1 MKKITLLVATFAI
14 TSIGMAQSQRTVL
27 AEEFTQASCGP
38 CAAQNPAFNTL
49 LNANTAKVVSIK
61 YQTSWPGVDPMN
73 AQNPTD
79 IATRVSYYGVSGVP
93 DSPMDGMELADL
105 TGAGYYIGAP
115 HNYVQSRIDSA
126 YAVPSPFTIAVSH
139 TFSTDYDSI
148 FVTCVITA
156 SQAYTAS
163 GALKAHIAMVEET
176 IHFNSAPG
184 TNGETDFYNVCRK
197 MYPSAA
203 GTTLPGT
210 WTLGQTQT
218 ISFGAPIPAYIYSK
232 SQIKM
237 VAFVESDGTGVG
249 NRHVQQAGQDA
260 VQALT
265 SDIGTTLITGVPVF
279 QCSTSFTP
287 TVTIKNFGTTT
298 LTSCT
303 INYKVDAGTV
313 LTAPWTGSLATGAT
327 TNVTLP
333 AVTAAAGGHTFTSYT
348 SAPNGGLDFDA
359 ANDQKV
365 SSFAIVS
372 ATGSAAPLA
381 EGFTAAAFPP
391 TGWFLNNPDGGGTWA
406 RKTGAGGFGTS
417 TACSKIDFYSIPAGA
432 VDEFYAKNVDY
443 SSTATATLTFNVAY
457 AQYSASYTDQLDV
470 EVSSNCGA
478 TWTNVYSKNGTALA
492 TNGGAFVT
500 SAYTPTATQWR
511 HEVIN
516 LNAFAGQSS
525 VIVKFVATSGYGNNA
540 YIDDINL
547 LNGSAGVNNIAA
559 LANNVSVYPNPI
571 SNNAT
576 VNFNLVESNMVTIE
590 MVNALGQVV
599 STTNLGT
606 LTAGEQNYSLDA
618 SNLNNG
624 LYFVNIR
631 VGNSTVTKKVSINK

>member
-1 MKKITLLVATFAI
+1 MKKITMLVAAFAV
-14 TSIGMAQSQRTVL
+14 TSLGMAQSQRTVL

-38 CAAQNPAFNTL
+38 CAAQNPAYNAL

-79 IATRVSYYGVSGVP
+79 VATRVSYYAVSGVP
-93 DSPMDGMELADL
+93 DSPMDGVEQ
-105 TGAGYYIGAP
+105 TGASYTGAP
-115 HNYVQSRIDSA
+115 ANYTQSGIDA
-126 YAVPSPFTIAVSH
+126 EYGVPSPFTINISH
-139 TFSTDYDSI
+139 TFSADYDSI

-176 IHFNSAPG
+176 VHFASAPG

-210 WTLGQTQT
+210 WTVGQTQT
-218 ISFGAPIPAYIYSK
+218 ITFGAPIPSYIYSK

-237 VAFVESDGTGVG
+237 VAFVQSDGDK
-249 NRHVQQAGQDA
+249 HVQQAGADA
-260 VQALT
+260 TQALP
-265 SDIGTTLITGVPVF
+265 SDIGTTMIAGIPVY

-313 LTAPWTGSLATGAT
+313 MTAPWTGSLATGAT
-327 TNVTLP
+327 TTATLP
-333 AVTAAAGGHTFTSYT
+333 AVTATAGGHTFTSYT
-348 SAPNGGLDFDA
+348 SAPNGGTDFDA
-359 ANDQKV
+359 ANDQQVK
-365 SSFAIVS
+365 SFAIVS
-372 ATGSAAPLA
+372 STGSASPLM
-381 EGFTAAAFPP
+381 EGFTAATYPP
-391 TGWFLNNPDGGGTWA
+391 TGWFIDNPDGGPTWT

-417 TACSKIDFYSIPAGA
+417 TACSKLDFYSSPSGQ

-443 SSTATATLTFNVAY
+443 SGTTTATLTFNVAY
-457 AQYSASYTDQLDV
+457 AQYSSENDKLEV
-470 EVSSNCGA
+470 KVSSNCGT
-478 TWTNVYSKNGTALA
+478 TWTTVYNKAGSALMTAPA
-492 TNGGAFVT
+492 TTAAF
-500 SAYTPTATQWR
+500 TPTSSQWR
-511 HEVIN
+511 NEVVN
-516 LNAFAGQSS
+516 LNAFAGQTS
-525 VIVKFVATSGYGNNA
+525 VMVKFVGTSNYGNNV
-540 YIDDINL
+540 YVDDINL
-547 LNGSAGVNNIAA
+547 LNGAAGVANTPE

-571 SNNAT
+571 STSAT
-576 VNFNLVESNMVTIE
+576 VSFNLVDANPVTIE

-599 STTNLGT
+599 STANLGT
-606 LTAGEQNYSLDA
+606 LNAGEQTYSVNA
-618 SNLNNG
+618 SNLDNG
-624 LYFVNIR
+624 LYFINIQ
-631 VGNSTVTKKVSINK
+631 VGNSKVVRKVSINK